1 MSDII
6 NINIGQAGLRIAD
19 HFWEVLRKEHAIDA
33 GKVEGLPVFF
43 EEKSKGWEARSIF
56 IDTDQ
61 REIDKIKNRKGNLY
75 NEFDFVVGKQS
86 SRGLYPEAAHC
97 IFPDIKDEIIDRAR
111 KKVENCDNFG
121 GFLVL
126 SSLNGGTSSGV
137 SMQTLQSLR

>member
-6 NINIGQAGLRIAD
+6 NINIGQAGIRIAD
-19 HFWEVLRKEHAIDA
+19 HFWEILRQEHGI
-33 GKVEGLPVFF
+33 GGEKVEGLPVFF

-61 REIDKIKNRKGNLY
+61 REIDKLKNRKGNLY
-75 NEFDFVVGKQS
+75 NEFDFVVGKGS
-86 SRGLYPEAAHC
+86 SRGLYPEAAHHV
-97 IFPDIKDEIIDRAR
+97 FPDIKDEIVDRAR

-126 SSLNGGTSSGV
+126 SSMNGGTGSGM
-137 SMQTLQSLR
+137 SMRTL

>member
-19 HFWEVLRKEHAIDA
+19 HFWQIIAEQHAI
-33 GKVEGLPVFF
+33 GGEKVEGLPVFF

-86 SRGLYPEAAHC
+86 ARGIYPEGAYHV
-97 IFPDIKDEIIDRAR
+97 FPDMKDEVVDRAR
-111 KKVENCDNFG
+111 RKI
-121 GFLVL
+121 
-126 SSLNGGTSSGV
+126 
-137 SMQTLQSLR
+137 